1 MPASY
6 LHQSVVTD
14 TLGVIPAA
22 LAGGEGPDPFFFTVR
37 RDRKGAFLP
46 RLGSALH
53 HERTGAFLR
62 ALLVNARTQ
71 TQRDYA
77 LGFLCHYATD
87 TTFHPFVYAHS
98 LRSDGTFSSTVHCT
112 LEHTLDAWL
121 YKQRTGRRDT
131 PQHMTGFRA
140 MKEEA
145 RRHCAQLLSLSLT
158 QVFPEYHVDAAL
170 CRRVFGD
177 CVLATRLL
185 ASPHG
190 IKYCVLGAV
199 AAPLRLR
206 DALHAHMVP
215 RRLPEY
221 DAPNACR
228 QPWRSPFESEGAIR
242 LEGARELYDLSVAR
256 ANECIHAARVYWA
269 DELDASAMMHVIGS
283 NSYDSGLPCASDASD
298 AAPVQGR

>member
-14 TLGVIPAA
+14 AIGVVPAA
-22 LAGGEGPDPFFFTVR
+22 LAGGEGPDLFFFTPR
-37 RDRKGAFLP
+37 RDQKGVFLP
-46 RLGSALH
+46 RLGSTLH
-53 HERTGAFLR
+53 HERTGDFLC
-62 ALLVNARTQ
+62 ALIKNAQ
-71 TQRDYA
+71 TPVQRDYA

-112 LEHTLDAWL
+112 LEHTLDLWL

-140 MKEEA
+140 MKSPDRA
-145 RRHCAQLLSLSLT
+145 QVAQLLSLTLA
-158 QVFPEYHVDAAL
+158 QVFPEFPVHAAL
-170 CRRVFGD
+170 CRRVFSD
-177 CVLATRLL
+177 CVLTTRLL

-190 IKYCVLGAV
+190 VKYCVLGAI

-206 DALHAHMVP
+206 DKLHAHMVP
-215 RRLPEY
+215 HRLPEY

-228 QPWRSPFESEGAIR
+228 QPWRSPFEPDGPVRFEGVK
-242 LEGARELYDLSVAR
+242 ELYDAAVAR
-256 ANECIHAARVYWA
+256 AKEYIAAARTFWDGA
-269 DELDASAMMHVIGS
+269 RDEAALRCAIGS
-283 NSYDSGLPCASDASD
+283 NSYDSGLPCREKPS
-298 AAPVQGR
+298 GT

>member
-14 TLGVIPAA
+14 VLGVIPAA
-22 LAGGEGPDPFFFTVR
+22 LAGGEGPDLFFFTPR
-37 RDRKGAFLP
+37 RDQKGVFLP
-46 RLGSALH
+46 HLGSALH
-53 HERTGAFLR
+53 HQKTGAFLR
-62 ALLVNARTQ
+62 ALIRNAQ
-71 TQRDYA
+71 TPVQKDYA

-87 TTFHPFVYAHS
+87 TTFHLFVYAHS

-112 LEHTLDAWL
+112 LEHTFDSWL

-140 MKEEA
+140 MKNPQRA
-145 RRHCAQLLSLSLT
+145 QVAQLLSLTLA
-158 QVFPEYHVDAAL
+158 QVFPEFPVSAAL
-170 CRRVFGD
+170 CRRVFSD
-177 CVLATRLL
+177 CVLVTRLL

-190 IKYCVLGAV
+190 VKYCVLGAV

-206 DALHAHMVP
+206 DKLHSHMVP

-228 QPWRSPFESEGAIR
+228 QPWRSPFEADGAVRFESAQERYSASLVRARECIGAARSYWDGAID
-242 LEGARELYDLSVAR
+242 EAALSR
-256 ANECIHAARVYWA
+256 
-269 DELDASAMMHVIGS
+269 VIGS
-283 NSYDSGLPCASDASD
+283 NSYDSGLPCEDE
-298 AAPVQGR
+298 V